1 MKVLYYSSVSSCTYP
16 VGWSIL
22 HNSNNRD
29 TCNGV
34 IWGYFWDS
42 LNNWTIWNEI
52 KNTTDKWNENWSV
65 VWLNKYTCLVSFL
78 ATPRLKTSGF

>member
-1 MKVLYYSSVSSCTYP
+1 MDGWRIYMYVHVQWYVHIIIKHKYSLFRHIYSSVSSCTYP

-29 TCNGV
+29 TCSGV

-42 LNNWTIWNEI
+42 LNNWTI
-52 KNTTDKWNENWSV
+52 
-65 VWLNKYTCLVSFL
+65 L
-78 ATPRLKTSGF
+78 